1 MYFTNFVAAYYCYYK
16 WGFRFLNSYQILSN
30 IAGTLTSWCP
40 SSWINDFFF
49 IQNWSCEFENG
60 STNQLRILPSS
71 SFLLTLCINYVR
83 KKIVT
88 ENSWQ
93 PCILSDSAVERRN
106 CVSLVGHVLYWN
118 KWTDYWNKR
127 ALNFYH
133 SLGCVCLEK
142 FRSYRLNGERLL
154 DLAGKKSML

>member
-1 MYFTNFVAAYYCYYK
+1 MLIFQIKIIISSEK
-16 WGFRFLNSYQILSN
+16 WFN
-30 IAGTLTSWCP
+30 C
-40 SSWINDFFF
+40 FFF
-49 IQNWSCEFENG
+49 ENTKNLGRSDDAKRRKKRGWPYIQNWSCELENR
-60 STNQLRILPSS
+60 STNSFHHLSSWRYVLIL
-71 SFLLTLCINYVR
+71 LG
-83 KKIVT
+83 KKIVA
-88 ENSWQ
+88 EKSWQ
-93 PCILSDSAVERRN
+93 PCILSVSAVERTK